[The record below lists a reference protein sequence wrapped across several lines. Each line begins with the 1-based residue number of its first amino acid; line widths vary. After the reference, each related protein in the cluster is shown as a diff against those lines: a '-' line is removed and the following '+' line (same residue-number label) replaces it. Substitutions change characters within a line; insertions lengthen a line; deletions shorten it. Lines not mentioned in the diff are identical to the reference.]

1 MYSAISIECLRL
13 LRVSLGESGSELRP
27 NHHSQQKTRQGRDG
41 KELDQMLRK
50 PSLSG
55 QRDLLQVQG
64 QNLSEAWCPYPEM
77 VGLDQVRVLLC
88 LHTKTSKV
96 SNVAM

>member
-1 MYSAISIECLRL
+1 
-13 LRVSLGESGSELRP
+13 
-27 NHHSQQKTRQGRDG
+27 
-41 KELDQMLRK
+41 MLRK